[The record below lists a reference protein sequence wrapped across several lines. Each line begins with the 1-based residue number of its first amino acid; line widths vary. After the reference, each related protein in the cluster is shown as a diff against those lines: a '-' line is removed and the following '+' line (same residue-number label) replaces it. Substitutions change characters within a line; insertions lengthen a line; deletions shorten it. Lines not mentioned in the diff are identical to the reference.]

1 MSHYETFHTGW
12 RRWIGCLELQVS
24 FRKRATNYRALLQE
38 IIHKDKASNV
48 LRHPVLSHV
57 SHTHTHCIMYTPH
70 DTVCHET
77 LQRCVHETV
86 WYSVSWDITSCNVS
100 CLSHTHTLYHVHTSH
115 TLYNVYSSLSH
126 THCIM
131 YTECE
136 SDIIL
141 RECLTHTVYTLY
153 SVYMMSH
160 THCIIYTPR
169 TYTVGSLAK

>member
-1 MSHYETFHTGW
+1 MFFAILYCLMSLT
-12 RRWIGCLELQVS
+12 
-24 FRKRATNYRALLQE
+24 
-38 IIHKDKASNV
+38 
-48 LRHPVLSHV
+48 
-57 SHTHTHCIMYTPH
+57 HTHTVSCTHLMIQCVMRHYRGVYMKQC
-70 DTVCHET
+70 DTVGLFPQKEPLIIGLFC
-77 LQRCVHETV
+77 RKV